1 MGGRLLSGLNFGSDF
16 PLVLD
21 FSFAWRVFAFAL
33 SAAIFV
39 ALIAGVAPA
48 VRASRV
54 DLNDVLRES
63 GRTSTGG
70 RQRLRTVLVVAQVSG
85 SLMLLVVAGLFV
97 RSLLNV
103 QQVELGFDPNHVYN
117 FGLNAH
123 QAGYDEPRAR
133 AVHHEVGERV
143 RAMPGGESASLA
155 ATVPMGPIALGG
167 PIKIEGRPEA
177 SGKEKPSANMNV
189 VTPGY
194 LKTMRIPLL
203 RGREIQET
211 DTQTSQH
218 VAVITEAMAER
229 YWPNQDPIG
238 RVFTR
243 EDDPTHA
250 IQIVGVMN
258 NSRTSLLEKTGPFY
272 FVALDQYHQTAVT
285 LQVRT
290 TVNSSTITRSVV
302 EMLHSMEPNMPVVD
316 VRGMNDSLAGPDG
329 YLLPRLGAVLA
340 GLLGLMGFVL
350 AIIGVYGVMSY
361 SAAQRTH
368 EIGIR
373 LALGAQPGQILKVIL
388 RRGLIIVG
396 VGILIGLLA
405 AIGIGRLM
413 GSFLVNVAPND
424 PLTFVTVAFLLG
436 AVALLA
442 CFIPAR
448 RATKVDPMVVL
459 RYE

>member
-1 MGGRLLSGLNFGSDF
+1 M
-16 PLVLD
+16 
-21 FSFAWRVFAFAL
+21 W
-33 SAAIFV
+33 
-39 ALIAGVAPA
+39 
-48 VRASRV
+48 
-54 DLNDVLRES
+54 
-63 GRTSTGG
+63 
-70 RQRLRTVLVVAQVSG
+70 
-85 SLMLLVVAGLFV
+85 SLPVI
-97 RSLLNV
+97 SK
-103 QQVELGFDPNHVYN
+103 PC
-117 FGLNAH
+117 
-123 QAGYDEPRAR
+123 GYPCCEDGTYRK
-133 AVHHEVGERV
+133 
-143 RAMPGGESASLA
+143 
-155 ATVPMGPIALGG
+155 PIL
-167 PIKIEGRPEA
+167 KLH
-177 SGKEKPSANMNV
+177 NM
-189 VTPGY
+189 
-194 LKTMRIPLL
+194 
-203 RGREIQET
+203 
-211 DTQTSQH
+211 S
-218 VAVITEAMAER
+218 AVITEAMAER